1 MDFSFEVN
9 TLCRF
14 ITVQLSRLFQN
25 KRIFL
30 LLAICSAQLL
40 QAQVGIGTAQP
51 EPSAMLD
58 IRANGNH
65 KGLLIPRITAAEK
78 NNITAP
84 AEGLIIYQTDG
95 DAGFYFFNGQDWKN
109 TGGVTSVNGLTPSNN
124 GELTL
129 NIPKTQT
136 GTEADRIATINP
148 TDGLFHIVNG
158 DSNAQNNGRVYIY
171 STLLADWILTTNFN
185 DTDNQSISGS
195 SLNTSTNELTI
206 GIEDGTAE
214 IIDLSSLIVANT
226 DNQNISGSN
235 FNSSTNEL
243 IIGIENGNAQV
254 VDLSSLSDT
263 DNQNISGSSFNT
275 LTNELTIGIEDGNP
289 QVVNL
294 SGLSGTGTD
303 SQTITAALVGNTL
316 ELLPQNTTATVSV
329 DLSSLAVTP
338 TLEAVSAA
346 GSSTTSTLVLS
357 SVLPINSSANLGNAT
372 NPWNSLNVQT
382 TLSEHVSS
390 TTVSASNIS
399 VAQFIRHDNDPD
411 TYLLYNPDDIRFVS
425 GGVDTVKILPNEV
438 NVNDGSA
445 ALDFRVES
453 DNNPNLF
460 FVDGS
465 SDKIGIGTAT
475 PLTDVHLYDSFPRI
489 TLEDSDNTDDR
500 SFIDQENGILSL
512 TSRNNTG
519 YGDIAFR
526 RWDGTNGEF
535 SMYIK
540 SDGNV
545 GVGTTSPS
553 TSLEV
558 NGTTSSTILVSS
570 SLGSPT
576 EMVFVGPN
584 KRLSST
590 PSVTI
595 TANGELVVSNVV
607 STTEIR
613 VSGTISTT
621 SDLFVEGDTRLEG
634 DLTTTDAD
642 IVFED
647 VGGTFPTSG
656 KGFFWRLNND
666 KAKVYAVQPASDQIK
681 FYFKLED
688 NNNSTD
694 QYIFWIRDYRGTS
707 YHRYPF
713 VAHGSAF
720 YVFPPPSG
728 TAGEPDTSDWAMRV
742 LSAGDVDIKDDL
754 NVSDDLTV
762 GGSGTVG
769 GSAITSDLRLK
780 SNVVESTLGINEIM
794 QLTPKIY
801 DKYKTTKKIERVNKE
816 IGFIAQEVVDIMPEI
831 VGQPEDEDELYKI
844 YYDMLIPV
852 LTRGIQEQQM
862 QIEGL
867 KKEFKAMEVKYN
879 DLLQEVQK
887 IKALL
892 QSSEATQ

>member
-1 MDFSFEVN
+1 MDFSFEEN

-65 KGLLIPRITAAEK
+65 KGLLIPRITTAEK
-78 NNITAP
+78 NSITAP

-109 TGGVTSVNGLTPSNN
+109 SGGVTSINGLTPSNN

-129 NIPKTQT
+129 NVPKTQI
-136 GTEADRIATINP
+136 GTEADRIATTNP
-148 TDGLFHIVNG
+148 TDGLLHIVDG
-158 DSNAQNNGRVYIY
+158 DSNAQNNGRVYVY
-171 STLLADWILTTNFN
+171 SALLADWTLTTNFIDTDTDT

-195 SLNTSTNELTI
+195 S
-206 GIEDGTAE
+206 
-214 IIDLSSLIVANT
+214 
-226 DNQNISGSN
+226 
-235 FNSSTNEL
+235 FN
-243 IIGIENGNAQV
+243 A
-254 VDLSSLSDT
+254 
-263 DNQNISGSSFNT
+263 
-275 LTNELTIGIEDGNP
+275 LTNELTIGIENGNA
-289 QVVNL
+289 QIVNL

-316 ELLPQNTTATVSV
+316 ELLPQNTTTTVSV

-357 SVLPINSSANLGNAT
+357 SVLPINSSVTIGNAS
-372 NPWNSLNVQT
+372 NPWNSLNAQT

-399 VAQFIRHDNDPD
+399 VAQFIRHDDDPD

-438 NVNDGSA
+438 SVNDGSA
-445 ALDFRVES
+445 AINFRVES
-453 DNNPNLF
+453 DTNTSML
-460 FVDGS
+460 FVDGVN
-465 SDKIGIGTAT
+465 DRVGIG
-475 PLTDVHLYDSFPRI
+475 
-489 TLEDSDNTDDR
+489 
-500 SFIDQENGILSL
+500 
-512 TSRNNTG
+512 NNTPTE
-519 YGDIAFR
+519 A
-526 RWDGTNGEF
+526 
-535 SMYIK
+535 
-540 SDGNV
+540 
-545 GVGTTSPS
+545 
-553 TSLEV
+553 LEV
-558 NGTTSSTILVSS
+558 SGSVSATGLIAS
-570 SLGSPT
+570 DLGNPT

-584 KRLSST
+584 KRLTST

-647 VGGTFPTSG
+647 QNSSYPTNG

-666 KAKVYAVQPASDQIK
+666 RAKIYAQQPSSDAINFVFYLDDNAGNDTDKYIFYNRDYNGNSNSRYPLTMSGRNFYVYA
-681 FYFKLED
+681 
-688 NNNSTD
+688 
-694 QYIFWIRDYRGTS
+694 
-707 YHRYPF
+707 
-713 VAHGSAF
+713 
-720 YVFPPPSG
+720 PPSG
-728 TAGEPDTSDWAMRV
+728 TAGEPDLTSWAMRV
-742 LSAGDVDIKDDL
+742 EPNGNVDISG
-754 NVSDDLTV
+754 NLTV
-762 GGSGTVG
+762 DGNGTFGGTV
-769 GSAITSDLRLK
+769 TSSDRRLK
-780 SNVVESTLGINEIM
+780 SNIIESDFGLNEIM
-794 QLTPKIY
+794 RLSPKTY
-801 DKYKTTKKIERVNKE
+801 NKYKSTKKEQLISKE
-816 IGFIAQEVVDIMPEI
+816 IGFIAQEVKGIIPELVSFI
-831 VGQPEDEDELYKI
+831 GKENNLYGI
-844 YYDMLIPV
+844 SYDMLIPV
-852 LTRGIQEQQM
+852 LTKAIQEQQI
-862 QIEGL
+862 QIKAL
-867 KKEFKAMEVKYN
+867 KKESKAMEIKYN

-887 IKALL
+887 IKAWI

>member
-1 MDFSFEVN
+1 
-9 TLCRF
+9 
-14 ITVQLSRLFQN
+14 
-25 KRIFL
+25 
-30 LLAICSAQLL
+30 
-40 QAQVGIGTAQP
+40 
-51 EPSAMLD
+51 MLD

-65 KGLLIPRITAAEK
+65 KGLLIPRITATEK
-78 NNITAP
+78 NSITAP

-95 DAGFYFFNGQDWKN
+95 DAGFYFFNGQAWKN
-109 TGGVTSVNGLTPSNN
+109 SGGVTSINGLTPSNS

-129 NIPKTQT
+129 NVPKTQI
-136 GTEADRIATINP
+136 GTEADRIATTNP
-148 TDGLFHIVNG
+148 TDGLLHIVDG
-158 DSNAQNNGRVYIY
+158 DSNAQNNGRVYVY
-171 STLLADWILTTNFN
+171 SALLADWTLTTNFIDTDTDT

-195 SLNTSTNELTI
+195 S
-206 GIEDGTAE
+206 
-214 IIDLSSLIVANT
+214 
-226 DNQNISGSN
+226 
-235 FNSSTNEL
+235 FN
-243 IIGIENGNAQV
+243 A
-254 VDLSSLSDT
+254 
-263 DNQNISGSSFNT
+263 
-275 LTNELTIGIEDGNP
+275 LTNELTIGIEDGNA

-316 ELLPQNTTATVSV
+316 ELLPQNTTTTVSV

-338 TLEAVSAA
+338 TLEAVSTA

-357 SVLPINSSANLGNAT
+357 SVLPINSSVTIGNAT
-372 NPWNSLNVQT
+372 NPWNSLNAQT

-438 NVNDGSA
+438 SVNDGSA
-445 ALDFRVES
+445 AINFRVES
-453 DNNPNLF
+453 DTNTSML
-460 FVDGS
+460 FVDGVN
-465 SDKIGIGTAT
+465 DRVGIG
-475 PLTDVHLYDSFPRI
+475 
-489 TLEDSDNTDDR
+489 
-500 SFIDQENGILSL
+500 
-512 TSRNNTG
+512 NNTPTE
-519 YGDIAFR
+519 A
-526 RWDGTNGEF
+526 
-535 SMYIK
+535 
-540 SDGNV
+540 
-545 GVGTTSPS
+545 
-553 TSLEV
+553 LEV
-558 NGTTSSTILVSS
+558 SGSVSATGLIAS
-570 SLGSPT
+570 DLGNPT

-595 TANGELVVSNVV
+595 TASGELVVTNVV
-607 STTEIR
+607 SATDLR

-647 VGGTFPTSG
+647 VGGIFPTSG

-780 SNVVESTLGINEIM
+780 SNVVESTLGIEKIM
-794 QLTPKIY
+794 QLTPKFTIN
-801 DKYKTTKKIERVNKE
+801 TK
-816 IGFIAQEVVDIMPEI
+816 P
-831 VGQPEDEDELYKI
+831 
-844 YYDMLIPV
+844 
-852 LTRGIQEQQM
+852 
-862 QIEGL
+862 
-867 KKEFKAMEVKYN
+867 
-879 DLLQEVQK
+879 QK
-887 IKALL
+887 R
-892 QSSEATQ
+892 

>member
-1 MDFSFEVN
+1 MDFSFEVD
-9 TLCRF
+9 TVYRF
-14 ITVQLSRLFQN
+14 TTMKPSRLF
-25 KRIFL
+25 KIKPIFL
-30 LLAICSAQLL
+30 LLALCSMQLL

-65 KGLLIPRITAAEK
+65 KGLLIPRITATEK
-78 NNITAP
+78 NSITAP
-84 AEGLIIYQTDG
+84 AEGLIIYQTEG

-109 TGGVTSVNGLTPSNN
+109 TGGVTSINGLTPSNN

-129 NIPKTQT
+129 NVPKTQI
-136 GTEADRIATINP
+136 GTEADRIATTNP
-148 TDGLFHIVNG
+148 TDGLLHIVDG
-158 DSNAQNNGRVYIY
+158 DSNAQNNGRVYVY
-171 STLLADWILTTNFN
+171 STLLNDWTLTTNFIDTDTDT

-195 SLNTSTNELTI
+195 
-206 GIEDGTAE
+206 G
-214 IIDLSSLIVANT
+214 
-226 DNQNISGSN
+226 
-235 FNSSTNEL
+235 FN
-243 IIGIENGNAQV
+243 A
-254 VDLSSLSDT
+254 
-263 DNQNISGSSFNT
+263 
-275 LTNELTIGIEDGNP
+275 LTNELTIGIEDGNA

-316 ELLPQNTTATVSV
+316 QLLPQNTTTTVSV

-357 SVLPINSSANLGNAT
+357 SVLPINSSVTIGNAT
-372 NPWNSLNVQT
+372 NPWNSVNAQT

-399 VAQFIRHDNDPD
+399 VAQFIRHDDDPD

-438 NVNDGSA
+438 SVNDGSA
-445 ALDFRVES
+445 AINFRVES
-453 DNNPNLF
+453 DTNTSML
-460 FVDGS
+460 FVDGVN
-465 SDKIGIGTAT
+465 DRVGIG
-475 PLTDVHLYDSFPRI
+475 
-489 TLEDSDNTDDR
+489 
-500 SFIDQENGILSL
+500 
-512 TSRNNTG
+512 NNTPTE
-519 YGDIAFR
+519 A
-526 RWDGTNGEF
+526 
-535 SMYIK
+535 
-540 SDGNV
+540 
-545 GVGTTSPS
+545 
-553 TSLEV
+553 LEV
-558 NGTTSSTILVSS
+558 SGSVSATGLIAS
-570 SLGSPT
+570 DLGSPT
-576 EMVFVGPN
+576 QMVFVGPN

-590 PSVTI
+590 SSVTI
-595 TANGELVVSNVV
+595 TASGELVVSNVV

-647 VGGTFPTSG
+647 TGGSFPTSG

-666 KAKVYAVQPASDQIK
+666 KAKIYAEQPSSDKIDFVFYLDDNAGNDNDKYIFYNRDHNGDSNSRYPLTMSGRNFYVYA
-681 FYFKLED
+681 
-688 NNNSTD
+688 
-694 QYIFWIRDYRGTS
+694 
-707 YHRYPF
+707 
-713 VAHGSAF
+713 
-720 YVFPPPSG
+720 PPSG
-728 TAGEPDTSDWAMRV
+728 SPGDPDLTSWAMRV
-742 LSAGDVDIKDDL
+742 EPNGNVDISG
-754 NVSDDLTV
+754 NLTV
-762 GGSGTVG
+762 DGSGTVG

-780 SNVVESTLGINEIM
+780 SNVVESTLGIKEIM

-801 DKYKTTKKIERVNKE
+801 DKYKTTKKIDRINKE
-816 IGFIAQEVVDIMPEI
+816 VGFIAQEVIDVIPEI
-831 VGQPEDEDELYKI
+831 VGQPENEDELYKI

-862 QIEGL
+862 QIEAL
-867 KKEFKAMEVKYN
+867 KKESKVMEVKYN

-887 IKALL
+887 IKAWI

>member
-1 MDFSFEVN
+1 MNFSFEVDI
-9 TLCRF
+9 LYRF
-14 ITVQLSRLFQN
+14 FTVQTSR
-25 KRIFL
+25 KIKIKHIFL
-30 LLAICSAQLL
+30 LLAFCSTQLL

-84 AEGLIIYQTDG
+84 AEGLIIYQIDG

-109 TGGVTSVNGLTPSNN
+109 TGGVTSVNGITPSNN

-158 DSNAQNNGRVYIY
+158 DSNAQNNGRVYVY
-171 STLLADWILTTNFN
+171 STLLTDWTLTTNFN

-195 SLNTSTNELTI
+195 GLNTSTNELTI

-214 IIDLSSLIVANT
+214 VIDLSSLIVTNT

-235 FNSSTNEL
+235 FNASTNEL
-243 IIGIENGNAQV
+243 TIGIENGNAQV
-254 VDLSSLSDT
+254 VDLSSLSDSDT
-263 DNQNISGSSFNT
+263 DNQNISGSSFNA
-275 LTNELTIGIEDGNP
+275 LTNELTIGIEDGNA

-316 ELLPQNTTATVSV
+316 ELLPQNTTTTVSV

-357 SVLPINSSANLGNAT
+357 SVLPINSSVNLGNAA

-399 VAQFIRHDNDPD
+399 VAQFIRHDDDPD

-438 NVNDGSA
+438 SVNDGSA
-445 ALDFRVES
+445 AVNFRVES
-453 DNNPNLF
+453 VTNTNML
-460 FVDGS
+460 FVDGVN
-465 SDKIGIGTAT
+465 DRVGIG
-475 PLTDVHLYDSFPRI
+475 
-489 TLEDSDNTDDR
+489 
-500 SFIDQENGILSL
+500 
-512 TSRNNTG
+512 NNTPTE
-519 YGDIAFR
+519 A
-526 RWDGTNGEF
+526 
-535 SMYIK
+535 
-540 SDGNV
+540 
-545 GVGTTSPS
+545 
-553 TSLEV
+553 LEV
-558 NGTTSSTILVSS
+558 SGSVSATGLIAS
-570 SLGSPT
+570 DLGNPT

-713 VAHGSAF
+713 VAHGGAF
-720 YVFPPPSG
+720 YIFPPPSG

-742 LSAGDVDIKDDL
+742 LPDGDVDIKDDL
-754 NVSDDLTV
+754 NVSDELTV

-780 SNVVESTLGINEIM
+780 SNVVESTLGIEEIM

-801 DKYKTTKKIERVNKE
+801 DKYKTTKKIERINKE
-816 IGFIAQEVVDIMPEI
+816 VGFIAQEVVDIIPEI
-831 VGQPEDEDELYKI
+831 VGQPKDEGDLYKI

-852 LTRGIQEQQM
+852 LTKGIQEQQM
-862 QIEGL
+862 QIEAL
-867 KKEFKAMEVKYN
+867 KKESKAMEVKYN

-887 IKALL
+887 IKAWI

>member
-1 MDFSFEVN
+1 MNFSFEVDI
-9 TLCRF
+9 LYRF
-14 ITVQLSRLFQN
+14 FTVQTSR
-25 KRIFL
+25 KIKIKHIFL
-30 LLAICSAQLL
+30 LLAFYSTQLL

-129 NIPKTQT
+129 NVPKTQI
-136 GTEADRIATINP
+136 GTEADRIATTNP
-148 TDGLFHIVNG
+148 TDGLLHIVDG
-158 DSNAQNNGRVYIY
+158 DSNTQNNGRIYVY
-171 STLLADWILTTNFN
+171 SVLLADWTLTTNFIDTDTDT

-195 SLNTSTNELTI
+195 S
-206 GIEDGTAE
+206 
-214 IIDLSSLIVANT
+214 
-226 DNQNISGSN
+226 
-235 FNSSTNEL
+235 FN
-243 IIGIENGNAQV
+243 A
-254 VDLSSLSDT
+254 
-263 DNQNISGSSFNT
+263 
-275 LTNELTIGIEDGNP
+275 LTNEITIGIEDGNA

-294 SGLSGTGTD
+294 SSLSGTGTD

-316 ELLPQNTTATVSV
+316 ELLPQNTTTTVSV

-357 SVLPINSSANLGNAT
+357 SVLPINSSVTIGNAT
-372 NPWNSLNVQT
+372 NPWNSVNAQT

-390 TTVSASNIS
+390 TTVSTSNIS

-438 NVNDGSA
+438 SVNDGSA
-445 ALDFRVES
+445 AINFRVES
-453 DNNPNLF
+453 DTNTSML
-460 FVDGS
+460 FVDGIN
-465 SDKIGIGTAT
+465 DRVGIG
-475 PLTDVHLYDSFPRI
+475 
-489 TLEDSDNTDDR
+489 
-500 SFIDQENGILSL
+500 
-512 TSRNNTG
+512 NNTPTE
-519 YGDIAFR
+519 A
-526 RWDGTNGEF
+526 
-535 SMYIK
+535 
-540 SDGNV
+540 
-545 GVGTTSPS
+545 
-553 TSLEV
+553 LEV
-558 NGTTSSTILVSS
+558 SGSVSATGLIAS
-570 SLGSPT
+570 DLGNPT

-647 VGGTFPTSG
+647 LGGTFPTSG

-713 VAHGSAF
+713 VAHGGAF
-720 YVFPPPSG
+720 YIFPPPSG

-742 LSAGDVDIKDDL
+742 LPGGDVDIKDDL

-801 DKYKTTKKIERVNKE
+801 DKYKTTKKIERINKE
-816 IGFIAQEVVDIMPEI
+816 VGFIAQEVVEIIPEI
-831 VGQPEDEDELYKI
+831 VGQPDDEDELYKI

-852 LTRGIQEQQM
+852 LTKGIQEQQM
-862 QIEGL
+862 EIEAL
-867 KKEFKAMEVKYN
+867 KKESKAMEVKYN
-879 DLLQEVQK
+879 DLLQEIQK
-887 IKALL
+887 IKAWI

>member
-1 MDFSFEVN
+1 MNFSFEVN
-9 TLCRF
+9 TLYRF
-14 ITVQLSRLFQN
+14 STVKLFRLLQN

-30 LLAICSAQLL
+30 LLAFCSTQLL
-40 QAQVGIGTAQP
+40 LAQVGIGTAQP

-58 IRANGNH
+58 IRTTGNH

-95 DAGFYFFNGQDWKN
+95 DAGFYFFNGLDWKN
-109 TGGVTSVNGLTPSNN
+109 SGGVTSINGLIPSNN

-129 NIPKTQT
+129 NVPKTQI
-136 GTEADRIATINP
+136 GTEADRIATTNP
-148 TDGLFHIVNG
+148 SDGLLHIVNG
-158 DSNAQNNGRVYIY
+158 DGTAQNNGRVYVY
-171 STLLADWILTTNFN
+171 SALLADWTLTTNFIDTDTDT

-195 SLNTSTNELTI
+195 SFNALTSELTI
-206 GIEDGTAE
+206 GIEDGIA
-214 IIDLSSLIVANT
+214 
-226 DNQNISGSN
+226 
-235 FNSSTNEL
+235 
-243 IIGIENGNAQV
+243 
-254 VDLSSLSDT
+254 
-263 DNQNISGSSFNT
+263 
-275 LTNELTIGIEDGNP
+275 

-316 ELLPQNTTATVSV
+316 ELLPQNTTTTVSI

-346 GSSTTSTLVLS
+346 GSSTTSTLVIS
-357 SVLPINSSANLGNAT
+357 SVLPINSTVSIGNTA
-372 NPWNSLNVQT
+372 NPWSSLNVQT

-399 VAQFIRHDNDPD
+399 VEQFIRHDNDPD

-438 NVNDGSA
+438 SVNDGSA
-445 ALDFRVES
+445 AINFRVES
-453 DNNPNLF
+453 DTNTSML
-460 FVDGS
+460 FVDS
-465 SDKIGIGTAT
+465 VNDRVGIGTNT
-475 PLTDVHLYDSFPRI
+475 PS
-489 TLEDSDNTDDR
+489 E
-500 SFIDQENGILSL
+500 
-512 TSRNNTG
+512 
-519 YGDIAFR
+519 A
-526 RWDGTNGEF
+526 
-535 SMYIK
+535 
-540 SDGNV
+540 
-545 GVGTTSPS
+545 
-553 TSLEV
+553 LEV
-558 NGTTSSTILVSS
+558 SGSVSATGLIVS
-570 SLGSPT
+570 DLGSPT
-576 EMVFVGPN
+576 EMVFVGAG

-595 TANGELVVSNVV
+595 TASGELVVTNVV
-607 STTEIR
+607 SATDIR

-666 KAKVYAVQPASDQIK
+666 KAKVYAVQPASDQIR

-742 LSAGDVDIKDDL
+742 LSGGDVDIKDDL

-780 SNVVESTLGINEIM
+780 TNVVESTLGINEIM

-801 DKYKTTKKIERVNKE
+801 DKYKTTKKIKRINKE
-816 IGFIAQEVVDIMPEI
+816 VGFIAQEVVDIIPEI
-831 VGQPEDEDELYKI
+831 VGQPENEDELYKI
-844 YYDMLIPV
+844 YYDMLIPI
-852 LTRGIQEQQM
+852 LTKAIQEQQM
-862 QIEGL
+862 QIEAL
-867 KKEFKAMEVKYN
+867 KKESKATEVKYN

-887 IKALL
+887 IKAWI
-892 QSSEATQ
+892 QSSEEAQ

>member
-1 MDFSFEVN
+1 MDFSFEEN

-65 KGLLIPRITAAEK
+65 KGLLIPRITTAEK
-78 NNITAP
+78 NSITAP

-109 TGGVTSVNGLTPSNN
+109 SGGVTSINGLTPSNN

-129 NIPKTQT
+129 NVPKTQI
-136 GTEADRIATINP
+136 GTEADRIATTNP
-148 TDGLFHIVNG
+148 TDGLLHIVDG
-158 DSNAQNNGRVYIY
+158 DSNAQNNGRVYVY
-171 STLLADWILTTNFN
+171 SALLADWTLTTNFIDTDTDT

-195 SLNTSTNELTI
+195 S
-206 GIEDGTAE
+206 
-214 IIDLSSLIVANT
+214 
-226 DNQNISGSN
+226 
-235 FNSSTNEL
+235 FN
-243 IIGIENGNAQV
+243 A
-254 VDLSSLSDT
+254 
-263 DNQNISGSSFNT
+263 
-275 LTNELTIGIEDGNP
+275 LTNELTIGIENGNA
-289 QVVNL
+289 QIVNL

-316 ELLPQNTTATVSV
+316 ELLPQNTTITVSV

-357 SVLPINSSANLGNAT
+357 SVLPINSSVTIGNAS
-372 NPWNSLNVQT
+372 NPWNSLNAQT

-399 VAQFIRHDNDPD
+399 VAQFIRHDDDPD

-438 NVNDGSA
+438 SVNDGSA
-445 ALDFRVES
+445 AINFRVES
-453 DNNPNLF
+453 DTNTSML
-460 FVDGS
+460 FVDGVN
-465 SDKIGIGTAT
+465 DRVGIG
-475 PLTDVHLYDSFPRI
+475 
-489 TLEDSDNTDDR
+489 
-500 SFIDQENGILSL
+500 
-512 TSRNNTG
+512 NNTPTE
-519 YGDIAFR
+519 A
-526 RWDGTNGEF
+526 
-535 SMYIK
+535 
-540 SDGNV
+540 
-545 GVGTTSPS
+545 
-553 TSLEV
+553 LEV
-558 NGTTSSTILVSS
+558 SGSVSATGLIAS
-570 SLGSPT
+570 DLGNPT

-713 VAHGSAF
+713 VAHGGAF
-720 YVFPPPSG
+720 YIFPPPSG

-742 LSAGDVDIKDDL
+742 LPGGDVDIKDDL

-780 SNVVESTLGINEIM
+780 SNIVESTLGINEIM

-801 DKYKTTKKIERVNKE
+801 DKYKTTKKIERINKE
-816 IGFIAQEVVDIMPEI
+816 VGFIAQEVVEIIPDI
-831 VGQPEDEDELYKI
+831 VGQPEDEGNLYKI

-852 LTRGIQEQQM
+852 LTKGIQEQQM
-862 QIEGL
+862 QIEAL
-867 KKEFKAMEVKYN
+867 KKESKAMEVKYN

-887 IKALL
+887 IKAWI

>member
-25 KRIFL
+25 NRIFL
-30 LLAICSAQLL
+30 LLAICSIQLL

-65 KGLLIPRITAAEK
+65 KGLLIPRITATEK
-78 NNITAP
+78 NSITAP

-109 TGGVTSVNGLTPSNN
+109 TGGVTSINGLTPSNN

-129 NIPKTQT
+129 NVPKTQI
-136 GTEADRIATINP
+136 GTEADRIATTNP
-148 TDGLFHIVNG
+148 TDGLLHIVDG
-158 DSNAQNNGRVYIY
+158 DSNAQNNGRVYVY
-171 STLLADWILTTNFN
+171 STLLNDWTLTTNFIDTDTDT

-195 SLNTSTNELTI
+195 S
-206 GIEDGTAE
+206 
-214 IIDLSSLIVANT
+214 
-226 DNQNISGSN
+226 
-235 FNSSTNEL
+235 FN
-243 IIGIENGNAQV
+243 A
-254 VDLSSLSDT
+254 
-263 DNQNISGSSFNT
+263 
-275 LTNELTIGIEDGNP
+275 LTNELTIGIEDGNA

-316 ELLPQNTTATVSV
+316 ELLPQNTTTTVSV

-357 SVLPINSSANLGNAT
+357 SVLPINSSVTIGNAA
-372 NPWNSLNVQT
+372 NPWNSLNAQT
-382 TLSEHVSS
+382 ILSEHVSS

-438 NVNDGSA
+438 SVNDGSA
-445 ALDFRVES
+445 AINFRVES
-453 DNNPNLF
+453 DTNTSML
-460 FVDGS
+460 FVDGIN
-465 SDKIGIGTAT
+465 DRVGIG
-475 PLTDVHLYDSFPRI
+475 
-489 TLEDSDNTDDR
+489 
-500 SFIDQENGILSL
+500 
-512 TSRNNTG
+512 NNT
-519 YGDIAFR
+519 
-526 RWDGTNGEF
+526 
-535 SMYIK
+535 
-540 SDGNV
+540 
-545 GVGTTSPS
+545 PS
-553 TSLEV
+553 EALEV
-558 NGTTSSTILVSS
+558 SGSVSATGLIAS
-570 SLGSPT
+570 DLGNPT

-647 VGGTFPTSG
+647 TGGSFPTSG

-666 KAKVYAVQPASDQIK
+666 KAKIYAEQPSSDKIDFVFYLDDNAGNDNDKYIFYNRDHNGDSNSRYPLTMSGRNFYVYA
-681 FYFKLED
+681 
-688 NNNSTD
+688 
-694 QYIFWIRDYRGTS
+694 
-707 YHRYPF
+707 
-713 VAHGSAF
+713 
-720 YVFPPPSG
+720 PPSG
-728 TAGEPDTSDWAMRV
+728 SPGDPDLTSWAMRV
-742 LSAGDVDIKDDL
+742 EPNGNVDISG
-754 NVSDDLTV
+754 NLTV
-762 GGSGTVG
+762 DGSGTVG

-780 SNVVESTLGINEIM
+780 SNVVESTLGIKEIM

-801 DKYKTTKKIERVNKE
+801 DKYKTTKKIDRINKE
-816 IGFIAQEVVDIMPEI
+816 VGFIAQEVIDVIPEI
-831 VGQPEDEDELYKI
+831 VGQPENEDELYKI

-852 LTRGIQEQQM
+852 LTKAIQEQQM
-862 QIEGL
+862 QIEAL
-867 KKEFKAMEVKYN
+867 KRESKAMEVKYN

-887 IKALL
+887 IKAWI
-892 QSSEATQ
+892 QFSEAKQ

>member
-25 KRIFL
+25 NRIFL
-30 LLAICSAQLL
+30 LLAICSIQLL

-65 KGLLIPRITAAEK
+65 KGLLIPRITTAEK
-78 NNITAP
+78 NSITAP

-109 TGGVTSVNGLTPSNN
+109 SGGVTSINGLTPSNN

-129 NIPKTQT
+129 NVPKTQI
-136 GTEADRIATINP
+136 GTEADRIATTNP
-148 TDGLFHIVNG
+148 TDGLLHIVDG
-158 DSNAQNNGRVYIY
+158 DSNAQNNGRVYVY
-171 STLLADWILTTNFN
+171 SALLADWTLTTNFIDTDTDT

-195 SLNTSTNELTI
+195 S
-206 GIEDGTAE
+206 
-214 IIDLSSLIVANT
+214 
-226 DNQNISGSN
+226 
-235 FNSSTNEL
+235 FN
-243 IIGIENGNAQV
+243 A
-254 VDLSSLSDT
+254 
-263 DNQNISGSSFNT
+263 
-275 LTNELTIGIEDGNP
+275 LTNELTIGIEDGNA

-316 ELLPQNTTATVSV
+316 ELLPQNTTTSVSV

-357 SVLPINSSANLGNAT
+357 SVLPINSSVTIGNAS
-372 NPWNSLNVQT
+372 NPWNSLNAQT

-438 NVNDGSA
+438 SVNDGSA

-453 DNNPNLF
+453 DNKPNLF

-465 SDKIGIGTAT
+465 SDNIGIGTPN

-584 KRLSST
+584 KHLSST

-595 TANGELVVSNVV
+595 TASGELVVTNVV
-607 STTEIR
+607 SATDIR

-647 VGGTFPTSG
+647 TGGSFPTSG

-666 KAKVYAVQPASDQIK
+666 KAKIYAEQPSSDKIDFVFYLDDNAGNDNDKYIFYNRDHNGDSNSRYPLTMSGRNFYVYA
-681 FYFKLED
+681 
-688 NNNSTD
+688 
-694 QYIFWIRDYRGTS
+694 
-707 YHRYPF
+707 
-713 VAHGSAF
+713 
-720 YVFPPPSG
+720 PPSG
-728 TAGEPDTSDWAMRV
+728 SPGDPDLTSWAMRV
-742 LSAGDVDIKDDL
+742 EPNGNVDISG
-754 NVSDDLTV
+754 NLTV
-762 GGSGTVG
+762 DGNGTFGGTV
-769 GSAITSDLRLK
+769 TSSDRRLK
-780 SNVVESTLGINEIM
+780 SNIIESNFGLNEIM
-794 QLTPKIY
+794 RLSPKIY
-801 DKYKTTKKIERVNKE
+801 NKYKSTKKEQLVSKE
-816 IGFIAQEVVDIMPEI
+816 IGFIAQEVKGIIPELVSFI
-831 VGQPEDEDELYKI
+831 GEENNLYGI
-844 YYDMLIPV
+844 SYDMLIPV
-852 LTRGIQEQQM
+852 LTKAIQEQQM
-862 QIEGL
+862 QIEAL
-867 KKEFKAMEVKYN
+867 KRESKAMEVKYN
-879 DLLQEVQK
+879 DLLKEVQK
-887 IKALL
+887 IKAWI
-892 QSSEATQ
+892 QSSEAKQ

>member
-1 MDFSFEVN
+1 MNFSIEAD

-14 ITVQLSRLFQN
+14 FAAQTSRKIKN
-25 KRIFL
+25 KCTFL
-30 LLAICSAQLL
+30 LFAFCSIQLL

-65 KGLLIPRITAAEK
+65 KGLLIPRITATEK
-78 NNITAP
+78 NSITAP

-95 DAGFYFFNGQDWKN
+95 DAGFYFFNGQAWKN
-109 TGGVTSVNGLTPSNN
+109 SGGVTSINGLTPSNS

-129 NIPKTQT
+129 NVPKTQI
-136 GTEADRIATINP
+136 GTEADRIATTNP
-148 TDGLFHIVNG
+148 TDGLLHIVDG
-158 DSNAQNNGRVYIY
+158 DSNAQNNGRVYVY
-171 STLLADWILTTNFN
+171 SALLADWTLTTNFIDTDTDT

-195 SLNTSTNELTI
+195 S
-206 GIEDGTAE
+206 
-214 IIDLSSLIVANT
+214 
-226 DNQNISGSN
+226 
-235 FNSSTNEL
+235 FN
-243 IIGIENGNAQV
+243 A
-254 VDLSSLSDT
+254 
-263 DNQNISGSSFNT
+263 
-275 LTNELTIGIEDGNP
+275 LTNELTIGIEDGNA

-316 ELLPQNTTATVSV
+316 ELLPQNTTTTVSV

-338 TLEAVSAA
+338 TLEAVSTA

-357 SVLPINSSANLGNAT
+357 SVLPINSSVTIGNAT
-372 NPWNSLNVQT
+372 NPWNSLNAQT

-438 NVNDGSA
+438 SVNDGSA
-445 ALDFRVES
+445 AINFRVES
-453 DNNPNLF
+453 DTNTSML
-460 FVDGS
+460 FVDGVN
-465 SDKIGIGTAT
+465 DRVGIG
-475 PLTDVHLYDSFPRI
+475 
-489 TLEDSDNTDDR
+489 
-500 SFIDQENGILSL
+500 
-512 TSRNNTG
+512 NNTPTE
-519 YGDIAFR
+519 A
-526 RWDGTNGEF
+526 
-535 SMYIK
+535 
-540 SDGNV
+540 
-545 GVGTTSPS
+545 
-553 TSLEV
+553 LEV
-558 NGTTSSTILVSS
+558 SGSVSATGLIAS
-570 SLGSPT
+570 DLGNPT

-595 TANGELVVSNVV
+595 TASGELVVTNVV
-607 STTEIR
+607 SATDLR

-647 VGGTFPTSG
+647 VGGIFPTSG

-780 SNVVESTLGINEIM
+780 SNVVESTLGIEKIM
-794 QLTPKIY
+794 QLTPKFTIN
-801 DKYKTTKKIERVNKE
+801 TK
-816 IGFIAQEVVDIMPEI
+816 P
-831 VGQPEDEDELYKI
+831 
-844 YYDMLIPV
+844 
-852 LTRGIQEQQM
+852 
-862 QIEGL
+862 
-867 KKEFKAMEVKYN
+867 
-879 DLLQEVQK
+879 QK
-887 IKALL
+887 R
-892 QSSEATQ
+892 

>member
-14 ITVQLSRLFQN
+14 ITVQLS
-25 KRIFL
+25 RIFL

-78 NNITAP
+78 NSITAP

-109 TGGVTSVNGLTPSNN
+109 SGGVTSINGLTPSNN

-129 NIPKTQT
+129 NVPKTQI
-136 GTEADRIATINP
+136 GTEADRIATTNL
-148 TDGLFHIVNG
+148 TDGLLHIVDG
-158 DSNAQNNGRVYIY
+158 DSNAQNNGRVYVY
-171 STLLADWILTTNFN
+171 SALLADWTLTTNFIDTDTDT

-195 SLNTSTNELTI
+195 S
-206 GIEDGTAE
+206 
-214 IIDLSSLIVANT
+214 
-226 DNQNISGSN
+226 
-235 FNSSTNEL
+235 FN
-243 IIGIENGNAQV
+243 A
-254 VDLSSLSDT
+254 
-263 DNQNISGSSFNT
+263 
-275 LTNELTIGIEDGNP
+275 LTNELTIGIEDGNA

-316 ELLPQNTTATVSV
+316 ELLPQNTTTTVSV

-357 SVLPINSSANLGNAT
+357 SVLPINSSVTIGNAT
-372 NPWNSLNVQT
+372 NPWNSVNAQT

-438 NVNDGSA
+438 SVNDGSA
-445 ALDFRVES
+445 AVNFRVES
-453 DNNPNLF
+453 DTNTSML
-460 FVDGS
+460 FVDGVN
-465 SDKIGIGTAT
+465 DRVGIG
-475 PLTDVHLYDSFPRI
+475 
-489 TLEDSDNTDDR
+489 
-500 SFIDQENGILSL
+500 
-512 TSRNNTG
+512 NNTPTE
-519 YGDIAFR
+519 A
-526 RWDGTNGEF
+526 
-535 SMYIK
+535 
-540 SDGNV
+540 
-545 GVGTTSPS
+545 
-553 TSLEV
+553 LEV
-558 NGTTSSTILVSS
+558 SGSVSATGLIAS
-570 SLGSPT
+570 DLGNPT

-844 YYDMLIPV
+844 YYDMLVPV

-862 QIEGL
+862 QIEAL
-867 KKEFKAMEVKYN
+867 KKESKVMEVKYN

-887 IKALL
+887 IKAWI

>member
-9 TLCRF
+9 TLCRS

-65 KGLLIPRITAAEK
+65 KGLLIPRISAAEK
-78 NNITAP
+78 NSITAP

-109 TGGVTSVNGLTPSNN
+109 SGGVTSINGLTPSNN

-129 NIPKTQT
+129 NVPKTQI
-136 GTEADRIATINP
+136 GTEADRIATTNP
-148 TDGLFHIVNG
+148 TDGLLHIVDG
-158 DSNAQNNGRVYIY
+158 DSNTQNNGRIYVY
-171 STLLADWILTTNFN
+171 SALLADWTLTTNFIDTDTDT

-195 SLNTSTNELTI
+195 S
-206 GIEDGTAE
+206 
-214 IIDLSSLIVANT
+214 
-226 DNQNISGSN
+226 
-235 FNSSTNEL
+235 FN
-243 IIGIENGNAQV
+243 A
-254 VDLSSLSDT
+254 
-263 DNQNISGSSFNT
+263 
-275 LTNELTIGIEDGNP
+275 LTNELTIGIEDGNA

-316 ELLPQNTTATVSV
+316 ELLPQNTTTTVSV

-357 SVLPINSSANLGNAT
+357 SVLPINSSVNIGNAS
-372 NPWNSLNVQT
+372 NPWNSVNAQT

-390 TTVSASNIS
+390 TTVSTSNIS

-438 NVNDGSA
+438 SVNDGSA
-445 ALDFRVES
+445 AVNFRVES
-453 DNNPNLF
+453 DTNTSML
-460 FVDGS
+460 FVDGVN
-465 SDKIGIGTAT
+465 DRVGIG
-475 PLTDVHLYDSFPRI
+475 
-489 TLEDSDNTDDR
+489 
-500 SFIDQENGILSL
+500 
-512 TSRNNTG
+512 NNTPTE
-519 YGDIAFR
+519 A
-526 RWDGTNGEF
+526 
-535 SMYIK
+535 
-540 SDGNV
+540 
-545 GVGTTSPS
+545 
-553 TSLEV
+553 LEV
-558 NGTTSSTILVSS
+558 SGSVSATGLIAS
-570 SLGSPT
+570 DLGNPT

-666 KAKVYAVQPASDQIK
+666 KAKVYAVQPASDEIK

-780 SNVVESTLGINEIM
+780 SNVVESTLGIDEIM

-801 DKYKTTKKIERVNKE
+801 DKYKTIKKIERINKE
-816 IGFIAQEVVDIMPEI
+816 VGFIAQEVVEIIPEI
-831 VGQPEDEDELYKI
+831 VGQPNDEDDLYKI

-852 LTRGIQEQQM
+852 LTKGIQEQQM
-862 QIEGL
+862 QIETL
-867 KKEFKAMEVKYN
+867 KKEFKAMEIKYN
-879 DLLQEVQK
+879 DLLQEIQK
-887 IKALL
+887 IKAWI

>member
-9 TLCRF
+9 TLCRS

-30 LLAICSAQLL
+30 LLAIYSAQLL

-51 EPSAMLD
+51 DPSAMLD

-65 KGLLIPRITAAEK
+65 KGLLIPRITEAEK

-109 TGGVTSVNGLTPSNN
+109 SGGVTSINGLTPSNN

-129 NIPKTQT
+129 NVPKTQI
-136 GTEADRIATINP
+136 GTEADRIATTNP
-148 TDGLFHIVNG
+148 TDGLLHIVDG
-158 DSNAQNNGRVYIY
+158 DSNTQNNGRIYVY
-171 STLLADWILTTNFN
+171 SALLTDWTLTTNFIDTDTDT

-195 SLNTSTNELTI
+195 S
-206 GIEDGTAE
+206 
-214 IIDLSSLIVANT
+214 
-226 DNQNISGSN
+226 
-235 FNSSTNEL
+235 FN
-243 IIGIENGNAQV
+243 A
-254 VDLSSLSDT
+254 
-263 DNQNISGSSFNT
+263 
-275 LTNELTIGIEDGNP
+275 LTNELTIGIEDGNA

-316 ELLPQNTTATVSV
+316 ELLPQNTTTTVSV
-329 DLSSLAVTP
+329 NLSSLAVTP

-357 SVLPINSSANLGNAT
+357 SVLPINSSVTIGNAS
-372 NPWNSLNVQT
+372 NPWNSVNAQT

-438 NVNDGSA
+438 SVNDGSA
-445 ALDFRVES
+445 AVNFRVES
-453 DNNPNLF
+453 DTNTSML
-460 FVDGS
+460 FVDGVN
-465 SDKIGIGTAT
+465 DRVGIG
-475 PLTDVHLYDSFPRI
+475 
-489 TLEDSDNTDDR
+489 
-500 SFIDQENGILSL
+500 
-512 TSRNNTG
+512 NNTPTE
-519 YGDIAFR
+519 A
-526 RWDGTNGEF
+526 
-535 SMYIK
+535 
-540 SDGNV
+540 
-545 GVGTTSPS
+545 
-553 TSLEV
+553 LEV
-558 NGTTSSTILVSS
+558 SGSVSATGLIAS
-570 SLGSPT
+570 DLGNPT
-576 EMVFVGPN
+576 QMVFVGPN

-595 TANGELVVSNVV
+595 TASGELVVSNVV

-831 VGQPEDEDELYKI
+831 VGQPEDDDELYKI

-862 QIEGL
+862 QIEAL
-867 KKEFKAMEVKYN
+867 KKESKVMEVKYN
-879 DLLQEVQK
+879 NLLQEVQK
-887 IKALL
+887 IKAWI